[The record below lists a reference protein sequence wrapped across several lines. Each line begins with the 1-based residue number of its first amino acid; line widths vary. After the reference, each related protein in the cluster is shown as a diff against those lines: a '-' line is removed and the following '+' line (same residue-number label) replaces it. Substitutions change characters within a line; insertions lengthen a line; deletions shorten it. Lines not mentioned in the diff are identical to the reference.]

1 MYIYIYITKRIVSR
15 TYYYTIMF
23 YMNSIGFPPCTFS
36 VDDKIRM
43 TYVYAVQKVLRNHAT
58 HMFHFTHLCMII
70 LSLAEMNK
78 HFFQVVRDIKHN
90 IETILE
96 ETISMIRF

>member
-1 MYIYIYITKRIVSR
+1 MTLNKTMLDLSR

-78 HFFQVVRDIKHN
+78 HFFQVVRYIKHN

-96 ETISMIRF
+96 DTKSMY

>member
-1 MYIYIYITKRIVSR
+1 MHSTKQIVSR

-23 YMNSIGFPPCTFS
+23 TMNLIGFPPCTFR

-43 TYVYAVQKVLRNHAT
+43 TYVYAVQKFLRNHAT

-78 HFFQVVRDIKHN
+78 HFFQVVRYIKHN

-96 ETISMIRF
+96 DTKSMNY